1 MHAHTL
7 TAHATHTPK
16 AAPATRR
23 SRVGMPSELVP
34 ADSMGLAVG
43 DTSKGQ
49 TPAADAAQTPTPVIH
64 RAQQDY
70 SDSKGPTLSAEAAG
84 DSRHGQQQ
92 GGSGYPA
99 QLFAEFAG
107 GDPGGPKG
115 HVNKGRRGAAAGPV
129 TPENEPR
136 LVRSPLG
143 ARARRGA
150 RGERAVQELTPDA
163 KPGLVAAVILAPLL
177 SRSLALSLCGFC
189 SRTSCRRWRAQEQAR
204 RL

>member
-1 MHAHTL
+1 
-7 TAHATHTPK
+7 
-16 AAPATRR
+16 
-23 SRVGMPSELVP
+23 MPSELVP

-49 TPAADAAQTPTPVIH
+49 TPAADAAQTPTPGMMH
-64 RAQQDY
+64 SAHQDN
-70 SDSKGPTLSAEAAG
+70 SASKGQTLAAEAAG
-84 DSRHGQQQ
+84 DNRHGQQQ

-150 RGERAVQELTPDA
+150 RGERAVQALTPEA
-163 KPGLVAAVILAPLL
+163 KPGLVSAVILAPLL
-177 SRSLALSLCGFC
+177 SRSLVLCLL
-189 SRTSCRRWRAQEQAR
+189 THVLQEMAR
-204 RL
+204 PGTGKKTLKASPGKSPAKDAGRSSW

>member
-1 MHAHTL
+1 
-7 TAHATHTPK
+7 
-16 AAPATRR
+16 
-23 SRVGMPSELVP
+23 MPSELVP

-49 TPAADAAQTPTPVIH
+49 TLAADAAQTPTPGMMH
-64 RAQQDY
+64 SAHQDN
-70 SDSKGPTLSAEAAG
+70 SASKGQTLAAEAAG
-84 DSRHGQQQ
+84 DNRHGQQQ

-107 GDPGGPKG
+107 GDLGGSKG
-115 HVNKGRRGAAAGPV
+115 PVNKGRREAAAVTHAGPV

-143 ARARRGA
+143 ARARRGG
-150 RGERAVQELTPDA
+150 RGERAVQELTPEV

-177 SRSLALSLCGFC
+177 SRSLALCLLTHVLQEMARP
-189 SRTSCRRWRAQEQAR
+189 RTGKKTLKASPGKKSPAKDAGRSSW
-204 RL
+204 

>member
-1 MHAHTL
+1 
-7 TAHATHTPK
+7 
-16 AAPATRR
+16 
-23 SRVGMPSELVP
+23 MPSELVP

-107 GDPGGPKG
+107 GDLGGSKG
-115 HVNKGRRGAAAGPV
+115 PVNKGRREAAAVTHAGPV

-143 ARARRGA
+143 ARARRGG
-150 RGERAVQELTPDA
+150 RGERAVQELTPEA
-163 KPGLVAAVILAPLL
+163 
-177 SRSLALSLCGFC
+177 
-189 SRTSCRRWRAQEQAR
+189 AR